1 LIKINIMDI
10 QASKIQ
16 LVKDILNINNVD
28 FLKKVSDF
36 VQNEKTDF
44 WNELSTSEK
53 NEINQGIAELER
65 GEKVSYESFLKK
77 IS

>member
-1 LIKINIMDI
+1 MDI

-44 WNELSTSEK
+44 WNELSASEK
-53 NEINQGIAELER
+53 KEINQGIAELER

>member
-1 LIKINIMDI
+1 MDI

-28 FLKKVSDF
+28 FLKKVADF
-36 VQNEKTDF
+36 VQTEKTDF
-44 WNELSTSEK
+44 WNELSTSDK
-53 NEINQGIAELER
+53 REINIGIAELDR
-65 GEKVSYESFLKK
+65 GEKTSYDSFLKK